1 MRDAAFEG
9 CGAGEFKATAHC
21 GGGTGLSGSV
31 AIIGRRL
38 EETAATEN
46 VV

>member
-9 CGAGEFKATAHC
+9 CGAGEFKATAHV

-31 AIIGRRL
+31 AMISRRV

-46 VV
+46 ML